1 MGKLSLGL
9 GLAVGYVLGAQAG
22 RERYEQIRQA
32 AAAVMAR
39 PDVQQALETVT
50 TAAPAA
56 LRPSLAKL
64 TGPGGQGGGT
74 GAADMASPPPQ
85 ESDPGRPAR
94 SDGPLPDP
102 LVPPAKNTG

>member
-32 AAAVMAR
+32 AAAVLSR
-39 PDVQQALETVT
+39 PDVQQALDAVT

-56 LRPSLAKL
+56 LRPSLEKL
-64 TGPGGQGGGT
+64 TSPGGQGGGT
-74 GAADMASPPPQ
+74 GAADAPPSPQ
-85 ESDPGRPAR
+85 ATDAGRPAR

-102 LVPPAKNTG
+102 LVPPAKTTG